1 MEIEQLVKILFFA
14 LLLVIV
20 IYLVIGIAKGNFAL
34 FDKFKEIVTF
44 R

>member
-14 LLLVIV
+14 LLLVV
-20 IYLVIGIAKGNFAL
+20 LIYLVIGMAKGNFTL
-34 FDKFKEIVTF
+34 FEKLKEILTF